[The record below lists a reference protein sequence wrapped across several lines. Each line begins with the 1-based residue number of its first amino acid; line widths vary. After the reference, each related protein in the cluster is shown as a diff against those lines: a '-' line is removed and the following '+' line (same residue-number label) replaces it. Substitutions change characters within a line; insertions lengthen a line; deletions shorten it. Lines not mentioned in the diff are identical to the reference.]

1 MWHVPHDLNN
11 FHRVSGIFPVCLE
24 LNHVIYWRS
33 LVGKTLRSFAVC
45 VLLPQGNWGRGGVER
60 EKKGARLV
68 KVLGSQ
74 LIEMSRFIRHAALDC
89 IAHSTG
95 AVQRASGQ
103 DHNRQIHHKQ
113 SNKQYRIY
121 TIYIVSLL
129 YNLCFPPIY
138 TVVSKIL
145 LVKYL
150 QPWALHGEY
159 PK

>member
-1 MWHVPHDLNN
+1 M
-11 FHRVSGIFPVCLE
+11 
-24 LNHVIYWRS
+24 
-33 LVGKTLRSFAVC
+33 
-45 VLLPQGNWGRGGVER
+45 
-60 EKKGARLV
+60 
-68 KVLGSQ
+68 LGSQ
-74 LIEMSRFIRHAALDC
+74 LIEMSRFISHAALDC

-113 SNKQYRIY
+113 SNKQYIY
-121 TIYIVSLL
+121 IYIVSLL

-150 QPWALHGEY
+150 QP
-159 PK
+159 